1 MVATFSKNDIHCMS
15 LALKLAHKGQYGVKS
30 NPMVGCVI
38 TKNNDIIAR
47 GYHQTFGA
55 AHAEVNALAQIN
67 HQAND
72 TTLYVTLEP
81 CAHQGKTPPC
91 VQAIID
97 AGVKKVIV
105 ATLDPNPLVGG
116 KGVTMLETAGIE
128 VAIGLLENE
137 AKQLNRAFIKRME
150 TGLPFVTCKI
160 AMSLDGKTAMASG
173 ESKWITGEAARLDVQ
188 KLRAKNQA
196 IMTGSGTI
204 LADNPSMTVRL
215 DNMSNTPLRVVV
227 DGKNQIT
234 SPHLNIFSTD
244 ASTQVFNPENTKIND
259 TGKLDLHDIL
269 TQLATQDIN
278 SVLLE
283 AGPGL
288 IGAMVAT
295 RLIDEF
301 VIYTAPILMGSDANS
316 MMNLSIQKMNNKLKL
331 NIQDIRMVGK
341 DIKTTAT
348 LK

>member
-1 MVATFSKNDIHCMS
+1 
-15 LALKLAHKGQYGVKS
+15 
-30 NPMVGCVI
+30 MVGCII
-38 TKNNDIIAR
+38 TKNNDIIAQ
-47 GYHQTFGA
+47 GYHQNFGEP
-55 AHAEVNALAQIN
+55 HAEINALTQIN

-91 VQAIID
+91 AQALIN
-97 AGVKKVIV
+97 AGVKKVII
-105 ATLDPNPLVGG
+105 ASLDPNPLVGG
-116 KGVTMLETAGIE
+116 KGVTMLENAGIE
-128 VAIGLLENE
+128 VVIGLLENE
-137 AKQLNRAFIKRME
+137 AKQLNRAFIKRMK

-188 KLRAKNQA
+188 KLRTNNQA

-204 LADNPSMTVRL
+204 LADNPLMTVRL
-215 DNMSNTPLRVVV
+215 DNIDNTPLRVVV

-234 SPHLNIFSTD
+234 NTHLNIFSED
-244 ASTQVFNPENTKIND
+244 VNTQVFNSENTKIND
-259 TGKLDLHDIL
+259 TGKLDLNDIL
-269 TQLATQDIN
+269 SQLATQDIN

-283 AGPGL
+283 AGPSL
-288 IGAMVAT
+288 IGAMVTA

-301 VIYTAPILMGSDANS
+301 IIYTAPILMGNDANS
-316 MMNLSIQKMNNKLKL
+316 MMNLSIQKMNNKLEL
-331 NIQDIRMVGK
+331 NIQDIRMVGE
-341 DIKTTAT
+341 DIKITAT